1 MKLFHSLIIILL
13 VNSFIFPAFAGKKH
27 CQKYRQKL
35 DNIKSQQRQ
44 GNSLKRSNS
53 LAKKEAKARDTWWR
67 CETGKLKPK
76 KRKKSKKSQ
85 KAKKSKK
92 TKSKLT
98 LLKTK
103 NNATQPV
110 IPFSTSKAIVVRS
123 VKYEGKKLQAWLLF
137 YQPEAQCKRPKSI
150 QTFSLCVEKKREQQ
164 QLFEKSYIKE

>member
-1 MKLFHSLIIILL
+1 MNLFHLLIVILL
-13 VNSFIFPAFAGKKH
+13 INSFIFPAFAGKKH

-76 KRKKSKKSQ
+76 KRKKSKKT
-85 KAKKSKK
+85 KK
-92 TKSKLT
+92 TKPKQKLLMSKSSASQPIT
-98 LLKTK
+98 PFVT
-103 NNATQPV
+103 NN
-110 IPFSTSKAIVVRS
+110 AIVVRS

-137 YQPEAQCKRPKSI
+137 YQPEAQCKRPKSM

-164 QLFEKSYIKE
+164 QLFDKSYIKE